1 MSENNYSSVN
11 DAAPVLLQRLHG
23 QKKTVGT
30 LQMHLNAY
38 WNDRQAG
45 KNPSFGP
52 VGLFGPPG
60 VGKTLVAHALH
71 SELGNT
77 KFVEVIG
84 ESLDHKDGLYA
95 TLMELD
101 ENSTFFVDEAQG
113 LCRSAQHILLKV
125 LAERKLSVPSKFKK
139 KDYQI
144 DLPPFVSLFASTHEY
159 TLQPA
164 LRSRIRIY
172 ARMNWYSPED
182 LARIIQQR
190 AEALHWRYEDVAI
203 FQQIADRAKKSPRL
217 GLRLLETCYHVARS
231 QEAEIITPDHVQEA
245 FRLSDVNAQGL
256 DALERSYLQALLES
270 DKLRLNVI
278 AARLGLPT
286 KTIQDVVEPYLL
298 QEGYISKDGS
308 ERILLEK
315 GKKHINGPFV

>member
-1 MSENNYSSVN
+1 MADNKHSSIN
-11 DAAPVLLQRLHG
+11 DAEPLLLERILGQPHVLVCL
-23 QKKTVGT
+23 K
-30 LQMHLNAY
+30 MHLNAY

-71 SELGNT
+71 AELGNT
-77 KFVEVIG
+77 KFICVIG
-84 ESLDHKDGLYA
+84 ESLHAKESLYS
-95 TLMELD
+95 TLMEMD
-101 ENSTFFVDEAQG
+101 ENTTFFVDEAQG
-113 LCRSAQHILLKV
+113 LCRSVQHILLKV
-125 LAERKLSVPSKFKK
+125 LAERKLSIPSKFRK

-190 AEALHWRYEDVAI
+190 AEALQWRYEDVAI
-203 FQQIADRAKKSPRL
+203 FQQIADRSKKSPRL

-231 QEAEIITPDHVQEA
+231 QEAQIITQDHVQEA
-245 FRLSDVNAQGL
+245 FCLSDVDAQGL

-298 QEGYISKDGS
+298 QEGYISKEGS

-315 GKKHINGPFV
+315 GKYHITG